1 MRRRTLLAGTAAT
14 AAAAGSGSLLSACGS
29 SSGSGVPSLDFL
41 SLAWQEESVK
51 ANKAL
56 VKQWNQQHPETHV
69 RYVQGSWD
77 DVHDQLLTSFEGGEA
92 PDIIHD
98 EGIDLT
104 DFGSGGYLA
113 DLTKLLP
120 AGLRA
125 RIPQSTWDTAAFNGA
140 LYGVPFLQEPRVLI
154 ANRKLLVDAGIPLP
168 ASDHPWTWAEFEDI
182 TRELSHH
189 GGGKAERY
197 GTAWPMSS
205 PVSVTLNLAL
215 TNGGRVLYKDKD
227 SGRTE
232 VRFDGADSAFAEM
245 VSRQVR
251 TDRSAPSSAL
261 SLGGGDVLP
270 GFFGGRYAM
279 LPLDFSYRQQVQQ
292 QAPDHFDWVT
302 LPLPAG
308 AGGADGGRAQGVSP
322 QTLSVSKSCAH
333 QEAAVAFIDFMTQT
347 PHLVQLAQGDWMP
360 PTGTAAL
367 RDPALTTDKLGWST
381 GMSIARYL
389 TASPALGMR
398 GYPEWS
404 DKIATPALQQY
415 YSGAISLD
423 SLRGKLVRD
432 GNRVFER
439 YRS

>member
-168 ASDHPWTWAEFEDI
+168 DSDHPWTWAEFEDI

-232 VRFDGADSAFAEM
+232 VRFDSADSAFAEM

-302 LPLPAG
+302 LPLPVG

-333 QEAAVAFIDFMTQT
+333 QEAAVEFIDFMTQT

-367 RDPALTTDKLGWST
+367 RDPALTTEKLGWST